1 MNRNLFIVV
10 TFLWIVS
17 VVSSE
22 AQRFISVYGKV
33 VDEKEQAVGYAMIH
47 VEGQVAYG
55 MSGADGSY
63 RVRPKLE
70 NVSLLL
76 CSFIA

>member
-17 VVSSE
+17 VVSTE

-63 RVRPKLE
+63 RVSCDVKTAS
-70 NVSLLL
+70 V
-76 CSFIA
+76 